1 VSNRS
6 FYIFR
11 GSLNREVVTL
21 YGKVTTSTAGA
32 VSSQKSKGFSVA
44 RTGTGAYTITL
55 ENAYADLLGVQ
66 VTVVGANTASKGLTP
81 VVTTSSVTNKS
92 LVVQLVSA
100 PGTAADVV
108 DGAVVVFAITLSRVV
123 L

>member
-1 VSNRS
+1 MSNRM
-6 FYIFR
+6 FFPTR

-21 YGKVTTSTAGA
+21 YAKVTTSTAGA
-32 VSSQKSKGFSVA
+32 VSSQKSKGLSVA

-55 ENAYADLLGVQ
+55 ENAYADLLGAE
-66 VTVVGANTASKGLTP
+66 VTIIGANTASKGLIPLVTSQS
-81 VVTTSSVTNKS
+81 VTTKS

-108 DGAVVVFAITLSRVV
+108 DGAVVVFAITLSRVD